1 MNGDTFTII
10 DESGKKDIARIVT
23 AFSYKEKDY
32 IVYSIFKDANES
44 NIYVS
49 RLVKDSDGSDMILDI
64 DDEEEKKEVT
74 GAVEEILSLVE

>member
-10 DESGKKDIARIVT
+10 DENGKKDIARIVT

>member
-32 IVYSIFKDANES
+32 IVYSIYIFEDLFEKTKNTLLHKS
-44 NIYVS
+44 NTCA
-49 RLVKDSDGSDMILDI
+49 ILWTRYT
-64 DDEEEKKEVT
+64 KSK
-74 GAVEEILSLVE
+74 